1 MGSDDDRG
9 RTPAGL
15 WLPGAPALLT
25 HRPRSR
31 TVTLRDGRR
40 ALITVDD
47 SGTVQHTESSLPG
60 TGVSNRLDAVV
71 RPKTV
76 TIKILPRQRG

>member
-1 MGSDDDRG
+1 VGSDQYG
-9 RTPAGL
+9 RQTPSGL
-15 WLPGAPALLT
+15 WLPGSPALLT
-25 HRPRSR
+25 HRARSR

-47 SGTVQHTESSLPG
+47 SGTVKHVESSLPG

-76 TIKILPRQRG
+76 TIKVLPRQGG